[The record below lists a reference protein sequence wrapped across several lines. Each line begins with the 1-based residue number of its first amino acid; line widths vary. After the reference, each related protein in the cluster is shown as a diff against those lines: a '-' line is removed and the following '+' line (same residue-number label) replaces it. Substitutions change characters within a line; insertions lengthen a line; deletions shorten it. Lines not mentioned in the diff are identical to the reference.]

1 MYQMKAPRPFTYLA
15 LGDSY
20 TIGEGVKQE
29 HSYPYQLVASLK
41 RLSMGF
47 QPPTIIAQTGWTTR
61 ELQREIEGA
70 GMGNNRYD
78 LVTLLIGVNNQY
90 RGENLMKYEI
100 EFSQLLDMAIAF
112 AGNNPKHVIV
122 ISIPDW
128 GVTPFAIAGNRD
140 TKEIAVAID
149 RYNQTNKVIAEQK
162 KVNYLNITREYRK
175 IGGMPSSLVSDQ
187 LHPSN
192 KVYQSWAEAL
202 KQLIVKGVDFE
213 ESSIRV

>member
-1 MYQMKAPRPFTYLA
+1 MKAPRPFTYLA

-29 HSYPYQLVASLK
+29 HSYPYQLAASLK

-47 QPPTIIAQTGWTTR
+47 QPPTIIAQTGWTTG

-78 LVTLLIGVNNQY
+78 LVSLLIGVNNQY

-100 EFSQLLDMAIAF
+100 EFSQLLDKAIAF

-162 KVNYLNITREYRK
+162 KAHYLDINKEYRK
-175 IGGMPSSLVSDQ
+175 IGGMPSSLVGDQ
-187 LHPSN
+187 LHPSS
-192 KVYQSWAEAL
+192 KVYKSWAEAL
-202 KQLIVKGVDFE
+202 KQLIVAGVDFE
-213 ESSIRV
+213 ESVVGV